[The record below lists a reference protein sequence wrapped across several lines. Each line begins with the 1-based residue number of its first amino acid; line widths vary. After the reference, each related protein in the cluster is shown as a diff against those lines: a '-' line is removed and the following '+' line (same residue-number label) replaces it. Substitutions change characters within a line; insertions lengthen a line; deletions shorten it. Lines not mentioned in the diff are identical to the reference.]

1 MSAHVARLVAVCTLR
16 QIHDLAEGHPEWLN
30 PRWATRPSFWR
41 ELLTSANAGDSN
53 AMEQARMRGLQLMAA
68 EQRALLG
75 V

>member
-1 MSAHVARLVAVCTLR
+1 MGRASRL
-16 QIHDLAEGHPEWLN
+16 LA
-30 PRWATRPSFWR
+30 
-41 ELLTSANAGDSN
+41 ELLTSANAGNSS